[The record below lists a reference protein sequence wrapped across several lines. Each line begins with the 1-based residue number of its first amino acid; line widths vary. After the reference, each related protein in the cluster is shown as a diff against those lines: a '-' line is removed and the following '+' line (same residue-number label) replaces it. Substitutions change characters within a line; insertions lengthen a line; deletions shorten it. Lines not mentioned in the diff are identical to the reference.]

1 MYKAIDV
8 YLQKTK
14 ARQYVGRLSKVKR
27 HFVFEYDEGYW
38 YSGHPLPF
46 GPDLPISKQR
56 HSSVRLFPSFE
67 DRIPSKKNPA
77 YREYCQSV
85 GISPSEKNPFVLL
98 AKLGRKGP
106 SSFIIA
112 PVWEKPSFSNEDLK
126 KFRKDLNLSM
136 KEFSDLFDVSTASI
150 YRIENH
156 KMSGTQVLK
165 KISVY
170 YNFPKTALDK
180 LKYTGHKINDQKRQ
194 FVCNFFKLKIQ
205 EKISSLGYGPFTVKA
220 EDVKN
225 CSPQQAVEL
234 LRRLILLECS
244 HYGIPR
250 NSVHISSNISA
261 RDGGQDGLAAEWSQW
276 PAQTNYFPHRY
287 NCFQMKA
294 TGSMSSSKAIKEISD
309 KGNPEKLNKAV
320 QEVIRNKGA
329 YILCSTHGVAGV
341 RLQEIESAIKKEIQA
356 KVNSVDN
363 IQAKFYD
370 GNRMADW
377 INCFPNVAI
386 WFLKEV
392 CGRDISPWIS
402 WLEWSRDDPDYR
414 SKFMTHSDLNKKRE
428 RIRNIL
434 SQPRGAVH
442 LTGASGLGKT
452 RLALE
457 AFRPIYRESEYSN
470 KHLNNKSDPSKTGDC
485 LDKEEDLSPL
495 VLYSSAENL
504 KEGNLRELKIS
515 RAILIIDDCSLEK
528 AEAFHKIAVQEDARF
543 SLLTIGQDEKTA
555 KGAWAI
561 IREKTSEGEK
571 TREAEKYLIKL
582 EPDENIVKK
591 MLSDNQNI
599 EGQFIE
605 SKCLQLTSGF
615 PLMAKLLKEA
625 GPVDLLKED
634 GSTIRKK
641 MLWGLEEPDQE
652 AEKVIKSC
660 SLFDAICFSD
670 QSHGIRSLT
679 DNRREEEAKYIAE
692 KICNLDY
699 DTFYKKIQFF
709 KKKKIIQQYGRFIQV
724 RPKPLAIWLAVE
736 LIEETPLKSITK
748 WLVDMKAHQKSQ
760 ELSLENQ
767 KLTQKL
773 NAELSGI
780 KKTAI
785 IKWQTEQS
793 MLNGLRESFC
803 RQLAYLGS
811 FSDAQKLAKRLCE
824 EGGFF
829 GRKENLNTEW
839 GFRCFHH
846 LAELNPAVALQ
857 TLKRI
862 FGNKNAK
869 ELKNI
874 LGQASLALGRINI
887 PSALIWTLQK
897 LAVRK
902 ELYPQSTRLL
912 LKFAEWEE
920 DSRWSSSAT
929 EVFTD
934 HFYLYFSGTEAAPD
948 EKFQVIDEIKKSQ
961 SVKQK
966 EIAIKALDKALQTEG
981 FESSLDIM
989 QTKSGKVF
997 EEWRPKTDKELR
1009 DYLQLALNNLV
1020 EFATQDENK
1029 EIKKKAMES
1038 ITHNLNPLLIKG
1050 LYDDVKTAIKT
1061 VISVHGAHWPSAVSQ
1076 LLMFLKYHSKE
1087 MKKKPIQKIHA
1098 MIKLLQPTEN
1108 INKRIKFYIT
1118 ECSWNYMYNELQ
1130 EKTDSEYNREF
1141 KRQNLEYN
1149 KKFKQLLKDFK
1160 NHLEKGSEE
1169 QIASSFKIL
1178 FHGEQSNNTIHFARE
1193 LAGSLLKPPFSMN
1206 SDRIK
1211 IKTER
1216 QTKTDYISTKAFFL
1230 RWIDLMLKVVAK
1242 WKKDEDFNPA
1252 FLCGF
1257 LSGLN
1262 ELDSKAAQSILDQI
1276 AEDACLSDLI
1286 IPAYRGINLKDQD
1299 ISRLMKI
1306 IGENKTDLNWGR
1318 LGELF
1323 SWERCQSVSPKRI
1336 EELMAILSKKTV
1348 KHSWVAL
1355 KIYHYYTHDFTLEKK
1370 KDFLPVLYK
1379 LLTQKNLLSAK
1390 KAYKTMA
1397 DHYYKNIVGDI
1408 LDSDYGESFS
1418 KIFISQ
1424 MFNSKN
1430 SWFDFSIS
1438 NLTIKECFIKI
1449 LKKYPDRFLSE
1460 ITNNIDSPKIK
1471 FIFKDKSFL
1480 SHLSLNHKF
1489 SPLSFLTEAQLKNWC
1504 KKTPDKIPIFLAKNM
1519 NLFSYNND
1527 KGFDSWSPFAKFL
1540 LDEYGEQS
1548 SLTDAISM
1556 NLFLFSGFGNQSNYF
1571 EKIKKAMEDLRNHK
1585 HKNVRDFYEEKTS
1598 DLKKQIEQHK
1608 QREKERDELGIW

>member
-38 YSGHPLPF
+38 YSDHPLPF

-77 YREYCQSV
+77 YKEYCQSV

-112 PVWEKPSFSNEDLK
+112 PVWEKPSFSHEDLK

-205 EKISSLGYGPFTVKA
+205 EKTSSLGYGPFTVKA

-261 RDGGQDGLAAEWSQW
+261 RDGGQDGLAAEWSQG

-294 TGSMSSSKAIKEISD
+294 TGSMSPNKAIKEISD
-309 KGNPEKLNKAV
+309 KGDPEKLNKAV

-356 KVNSVDN
+356 KVKGVDN

-414 SKFMTHSDLNKKRE
+414 SKFMTHSDLNEKRE

-434 SQPRGAVH
+434 SQPGGAVH

-470 KHLNNKSDPSKTGDC
+470 KHLNNKSDPSKTEDY

-504 KEGNLRELKIS
+504 REFNLRELKVS

-528 AEAFHKIAVQEDARF
+528 AEAFHKIAVQEDTLF

-555 KGAWAI
+555 KGVWPI
-561 IREKTSEGEK
+561 IRKKTSEGEK
-571 TREAEKYLIKL
+571 TSEAEKYLIKL
-582 EPDENIVKK
+582 EPDEDIVKK
-591 MLSDNQNI
+591 MLSDSQNI

-634 GSTIRKK
+634 GPTIRKK
-641 MLWGLEEPDQE
+641 MLWGWEEPDQK

-660 SLFDAICFSD
+660 SLFDTICFSD

-692 KICNLDY
+692 KICKLDY
-699 DTFYKKIQFF
+699 DIFYEKIQFF

-724 RPKPLAIWLAVE
+724 RPKPLAAWLAAE
-736 LIEETPLKSITK
+736 LIENTPPESITK
-748 WLVDMKAHQKSQ
+748 WLVDMKVHQKSQ
-760 ELSLENQ
+760 EPSMENQ
-767 KLTQKL
+767 KLAQKP

-780 KKTAI
+780 KKTAF

-803 RQLAYLGS
+803 RQLAYLES
-811 FSDAQKLAKRLCE
+811 FSDAQKLAEHLCG
-824 EGGFF
+824 EGSFF
-829 GRKENLNTEW
+829 GSEKTLCTEW

-846 LAELNPAVALQ
+846 LSELNPTVALQ

-887 PSALIWTLQK
+887 PSELIWTLQK

-912 LKFAEWEE
+912 LKFAELEE
-920 DSRWSSSAT
+920 DSHWSSSSIAT

-934 HFYLYFSGTEAAPD
+934 HFYLYFSGTEAPPNM
-948 EKFQVIDEIKKSQ
+948 KFEIIDEIKKSQ

-966 EIAIKALDKALQTEG
+966 EIAIKALGKALQTEG
-981 FESSLDIM
+981 FGSSLDIM
-989 QTKSGKVF
+989 QTKSGRVF

-1009 DYLQLALNNLV
+1009 DYLRRALNNLV

-1029 EIKKKAMES
+1029 EIKTSGMLMHKARIRFAAQNTNKEIKKKAMES
-1038 ITHNLNPLLIKG
+1038 IAHNLNPLLIEG
-1050 LYDDVKTAIKT
+1050 LYDDVEKAIKT
-1061 VISVHGAHWPSAVSQ
+1061 VIFVHGAHWSSAVSR
-1076 LLMFLKYHSKE
+1076 LLTLLKYHSKR
-1087 MKKKPIQKIHA
+1087 MKKEHIQKIHA
-1098 MIKLLQPTEN
+1098 MIELLQPTEN
-1108 INKRIKFYIT
+1108 INNRIKFYIT
-1118 ECSWNYMYNELQ
+1118 ECPWDYMYNELQ

-1149 KKFKQLLKDFK
+1149 TKFNQLLKDFK
-1160 NHLEKGSEE
+1160 KHLEKGSKE
-1169 QIASSFKIL
+1169 QIASSLKIL

-1216 QTKTDYISTKAFFL
+1216 QTKPNYISTKASFF
-1230 RWIDLMLKVVAK
+1230 RWINLILKVVAK
-1242 WKKDEDFNPA
+1242 WKKDENFNPF
-1252 FLCGF
+1252 FLSGF

-1276 AEDACLSDLI
+1276 AEDARLSDLI

-1306 IGENKTDLNWGR
+1306 IGENKTDLNWSR

-1323 SWERCQSVSPKRI
+1323 AWERCQSVSPKKI

-1348 KHSWVAL
+1348 KHSWAAL
-1355 KIYHYYTHDFTLEKK
+1355 KIYHYYTYNFTLEKK

-1397 DHYYKNIVGDI
+1397 DHHYKNIVADI

-1424 MFNSKN
+1424 IFNSKN
-1430 SWFDFSIS
+1430 SLFDFSIS
-1438 NLTIKECFIKI
+1438 DLTIKECFIKI

-1471 FIFKDKSFL
+1471 FIFKDK
-1480 SHLSLNHKF
+1480 
-1489 SPLSFLTEAQLKNWC
+1489 PC
-1504 KKTPDKIPIFLAKNM
+1504 
-1519 NLFSYNND
+1519 
-1527 KGFDSWSPFAKFL
+1527 
-1540 LDEYGEQS
+1540 
-1548 SLTDAISM
+1548 
-1556 NLFLFSGFGNQSNYF
+1556 
-1571 EKIKKAMEDLRNHK
+1571 
-1585 HKNVRDFYEEKTS
+1585 
-1598 DLKKQIEQHK
+1598 
-1608 QREKERDELGIW
+1608 